1 MNKMIVNYDNLVDK
15 VSTVVDYLMR
25 NSDSFSVTVIIEK
38 PYSRQPQRF
47 NQCEQFRDF
56 IIEYYFDY
64 KTWPVD
70 FLGRLKHQILILCR
84 CNKES
89 REMLLKMPN
98 IFIPENNMPED
109 ICFYRNSKLWL
120 ATVSHERI
128 AYIFDARKEDLD
140 FLSKNG
146 IEVYDSF

>member
-1 MNKMIVNYDNLVDK
+1 
-15 VSTVVDYLMR
+15 
-25 NSDSFSVTVIIEK
+25 
-38 PYSRQPQRF
+38 
-47 NQCEQFRDF
+47 
-56 IIEYYFDY
+56 
-64 KTWPVD
+64 
-70 FLGRLKHQILILCR
+70 
-84 CNKES
+84 
-89 REMLLKMPN
+89 MLLKMPN

-109 ICFYRNSKLWL
+109 ICFYRNSKLWF